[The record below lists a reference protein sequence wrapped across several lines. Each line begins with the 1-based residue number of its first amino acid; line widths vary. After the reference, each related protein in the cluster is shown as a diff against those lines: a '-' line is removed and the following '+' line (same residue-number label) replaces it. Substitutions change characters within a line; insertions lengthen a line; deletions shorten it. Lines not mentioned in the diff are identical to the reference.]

1 MTSFT
6 QRVIGAAKLNVH
18 IYEEVEADTKAL
30 GQAMGVVALSSVA
43 DGIGAVGREGM
54 PGLFGGLVGSLLGWL
69 IWAGLT
75 YFIGTRI
82 LPTPQTHA
90 DWGEL
95 LRTTGF
101 AAAPGMLRILGI
113 VPGLTGL
120 VFFVTG
126 VWMLAAFV
134 VAVRQALDYTS
145 TGWSVGVCLI
155 GWLVNGAIL
164 FFVGFMLLR

>member
-6 QRVIGAAKLNVH
+6 QRVIGAAKLDAH
-18 IYEEVEADTKAL
+18 IYEEVEADTTAM

-43 DGIGAVGREGM
+43 AGIGAVGREGT
-54 PGLFGGLVGSLLGWL
+54 PGLVGGLVAALLGWL
-69 IWAGLT
+69 LWAGLT

-101 AAAPGMLRILGI
+101 AAAPGILRILGI
-113 VPGLTGL
+113 VPGLTVP
-120 VFFVTG
+120 VFFVAG
-126 VWMLAAFV
+126 IWMLAAFV
-134 VAVRQALDYTS
+134 VAVRQALDYSS
-145 TGWSVGVCLI
+145 TGRAVGVCLI
-155 GWLVNGAIL
+155 GWFVNGAIVYFL
-164 FFVGFMLLR
+164 GFILLR

>member
-1 MTSFT
+1 MMSFT
-6 QRVIGAAKLNVH
+6 QRVIGAAKLDVH
-18 IYEEVEADTKAL
+18 TYEEVEADTTAM

-43 DGIGAVGREGM
+43 AGIGAVGQQGTA
-54 PGLFGGLVGSLLGWL
+54 GLFGGLVAALLGWL
-69 IWAGLT
+69 LWAGLT

-101 AAAPGMLRILGI
+101 ASAPGILRILGI

-120 VFFVTG
+120 VFSVTS

-145 TGWSVGVCLI
+145 TGRAVGVCLI

-164 FFVGFMLLR
+164 FFVGFILPR

>member
-6 QRVIGAAKLNVH
+6 QRVIGAARLDVH
-18 IYEEVEADTKAL
+18 IYEEVEADTTAM

-43 DGIGAVGREGM
+43 AGIGTVGREGTM
-54 PGLFGGLVGSLLGWL
+54 GLFGGPVAALLGLVAALLGWL
-69 IWAGLT
+69 LWAGLT

-82 LPTPQTHA
+82 LPTPQTDA

-113 VPGLTGL
+113 VPGLTDS
-120 VFFVTG
+120 VFFVAG

-145 TGWSVGVCLI
+145 TGRAVGV
-155 GWLVNGAIL
+155 
-164 FFVGFMLLR
+164 

>member
-6 QRVIGAAKLNVH
+6 QRLIGAAKLDVH
-18 IYEEVEADTKAL
+18 IYEEVEADTTAM

-43 DGIGAVGREGM
+43 AGIGAVGEGA
-54 PGLFGGLVGSLLGWL
+54 PGLFGGLVAALLGWL
-69 IWAGLT
+69 LWAGLT

-101 AAAPGMLRILGI
+101 AAAPGMIRILGI

-120 VFFVTG
+120 VFFVAG

-145 TGWSVGVCLI
+145 TGRAVGVCLI
-155 GWLVNGAIL
+155 GWLVNNAIL
-164 FFVGFMLLR
+164 FFLGFILLR

>member
-1 MTSFT
+1 MTPFI
-6 QRVIGAAKLNVH
+6 QRLIGAAKLDVH
-18 IYEEVEADTKAL
+18 IYEEVEADTTAM
-30 GQAMGVVALSSVA
+30 GQAIGVVALSSVA
-43 DGIGAVGREGM
+43 AGIGAAGQEVTL
-54 PGLFGGLVGSLLGWL
+54 GLFGGLLAAFLGWL
-69 IWAGLT
+69 LWAGLT

-90 DWGEL
+90 DWSQL

-101 AAAPGMLRILGI
+101 ASAPGMLRVFGI

-120 VFFVTG
+120 IFFVSA

-145 TGWSVGVCLI
+145 TGRAVGVCLI
-155 GWLVNGAIL
+155 GWLINGVIMVFL
-164 FFVGFMLLR
+164 NFLS

>member
-6 QRVIGAAKLNVH
+6 QRVIGATKLDAH
-18 IYEEVEADTKAL
+18 IYEEVEADTTAM

-43 DGIGAVGREGM
+43 AGIGAAGREGTA
-54 PGLFGGLVGSLLGWL
+54 GLVGGLVAALLGWL
-69 IWAGLT
+69 LWAGLT

-101 AAAPGMLRILGI
+101 AAAPGILRILGI
-113 VPGLTGL
+113 VPGLTVP
-120 VFFVTG
+120 VFFVAS

-145 TGWSVGVCLI
+145 TGRAVAVCLI
-155 GWLVNGAIL
+155 GWIVNGAIL
-164 FFVGFMLLR
+164 FFLGFVLLR